1 MTNEADR
8 PKLLKIDTADG
19 IALEAEINSVN
30 SAHAFAVI
38 SHPHP
43 LYGGNFQN
51 EIVESLFREL
61 PNSGIATL
69 RYNFR
74 GVGKSDGAFT
84 EGEGELNDA
93 SVSLDWLQKKNEDF
107 RSCWIVGFSFG
118 AWIGFQ
124 TLMRRPE
131 VDGLILIAP
140 PVNLYDFNFLS
151 PCPIKTL
158 IVRAEQD
165 EIVKRDNLKEF
176 FETFKKQ
183 KNAEV
188 SMETISK
195 SNHLFEGKLDPL
207 MNTLNKYIQKHK
219 S

>member
-1 MTNEADR
+1 MISSLIMPEVFIQGGEGKLQAKYSPSEQEKPNIAIILHPN
-8 PKLLKIDTADG
+8 PKHGGTMDTK
-19 IALEAEINSVN
+19 VN
-30 SAHAFAVI
+30 YAAFKVMKDAGF
-38 SHPHP
+38 S
-43 LYGGNFQN
+43 
-51 EIVESLFREL
+51 
-61 PNSGIATL
+61 TL
-69 RYNFR
+69 RINFR

-158 IVRAEQD
+158 IIRAEQD

>member
-1 MTNEADR
+1 MPEVFIQGGEGKLQAKYSPSEQEKPNIAIVLHPN
-8 PKLLKIDTADG
+8 PKHGGTMDSK
-19 IALEAEINSVN
+19 VN
-30 SAHAFAVI
+30 YAAFKVMKDAGF
-38 SHPHP
+38 S
-43 LYGGNFQN
+43 
-51 EIVESLFREL
+51 
-61 PNSGIATL
+61 TL
-69 RYNFR
+69 RINFR

-151 PCPIKTL
+151 IPSGFL
-158 IVRAEQD
+158 IYEKCQPPFSKILILEYFVLEKK
-165 EIVKRDNLKEF
+165 VSNLH
-176 FETFKKQ
+176 Q
-183 KNAEV
+183 
-188 SMETISK
+188 
-195 SNHLFEGKLDPL
+195 G
-207 MNTLNKYIQKHK
+207 
-219 S
+219 